1 MVARPTRLVRAR
13 MHDLPA
19 EQTDSC
25 LVIVNDVVFV
35 VWRKVVDNVDSVTVV
50 VVGGVECVDS
60 VGRDVD
66 QHSRRDSEDS
76 EKRKVGSSHL
86 YLAK

>member
-1 MVARPTRLVRAR
+1 MVARPPRLVRAR

-19 EQTDSC
+19 EQTDSR

-35 VWRKVVDNVDSVTVV
+35 VWRKIIDNVDSVTL
-50 VVGGVECVDS
+50 VVGGVECVDG
-60 VGRDVD
+60 VGGDVD
-66 QHSRRDSEDS
+66 KHRRRDSEDS

-86 YLAK
+86 YLVK